1 MPETKLTSK
10 DIEELQGL
18 IGVAEGPDKIKL
30 QRLLKVY
37 KSKVVEKSG
46 KETFLDFIQHV
57 YPGYMIGDHQRKLA
71 QNHRETPQT
80 PYRNP
85 IDIK

>member
-1 MPETKLTSK
+1 MTEIKPTLTSK

-37 KSKVVEKSG
+37 KSKVV
-46 KETFLDFIQHV
+46 
-57 YPGYMIGDHQRKLA
+57 
-71 QNHRETPQT
+71 
-80 PYRNP
+80 
-85 IDIK
+85 